1 MITDRPLA
9 QAASWQP
16 SIVFALLLSYLGL
29 FGMLIGAQGVLWAQI
44 IEAMRLSKATFGTVQ
59 LASPLLSVGLLMAGA
74 QLAHWL
80 GKKSLALVGL
90 GFLLAANLALALA
103 GGLAGLVGALLLTGV
118 GNALLETAAN
128 SAALD
133 WEQATGR
140 SAMNMIH
147 AAFSAG
153 AVCGALA
160 AGGLLGWG
168 VAYPAVLLLLAALC
182 GLLLL
187 ISLPVR
193 FPPVDTA
200 ELAASGPL
208 ATLRVLFALPALL
221 LLAAICVLGV
231 VGESVSNLW
240 SVIYL
245 HDLGADVLIGGATFA
260 LFNGAMFAG
269 RVANSWVVG
278 RWGARASLLASG
290 VGLVLANAL
299 LLPGNVALAVVGF
312 VLMGLAVAGVV
323 PTVLSAGAQ
332 LAPGRSAAVTGGIMA
347 VAYTAFII
355 CPPLTGWVADL
366 VSLKVALLV
375 VGLSGLGILALA
387 RSLRVAPV
395 PVE

>member
-1 MITDRPLA
+1 M
-9 QAASWQP
+9 
-16 SIVFALLLSYLGL
+16 
-29 FGMLIGAQGVLWAQI
+29 
-44 IEAMRLSKATFGTVQ
+44 
-59 LASPLLSVGLLMAGA
+59 
-74 QLAHWL
+74 
-80 GKKSLALVGL
+80 
-90 GFLLAANLALALA
+90 
-103 GGLAGLVGALLLTGV
+103 
-118 GNALLETAAN
+118 
-128 SAALD
+128 
-133 WEQATGR
+133 
-140 SAMNMIH
+140 
-147 AAFSAG
+147 
-153 AVCGALA
+153 
-160 AGGLLGWG
+160 
-168 VAYPAVLLLLAALC
+168 
-182 GLLLL
+182 
-187 ISLPVR
+187 
-193 FPPVDTA
+193 
-200 ELAASGPL
+200 
-208 ATLRVLFALPALL
+208 
-221 LLAAICVLGV
+221 
-231 VGESVSNLW
+231 
-240 SVIYL
+240 IYL

-332 LAPGRSAAVTGGIMA
+332 LAPGRSAAVTGGRGR
-347 VAYTAFII
+347 AYTAFII